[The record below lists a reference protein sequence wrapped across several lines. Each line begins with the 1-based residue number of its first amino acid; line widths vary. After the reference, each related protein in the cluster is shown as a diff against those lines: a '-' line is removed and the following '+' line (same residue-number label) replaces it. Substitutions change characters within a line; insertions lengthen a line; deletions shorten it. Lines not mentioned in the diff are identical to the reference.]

1 MATKRLKFLSRKKI
15 LQKDV
20 RISLEVRGRTKRF
33 SATLSLAEYEF
44 PGDAAI
50 VVEAKQ
56 LLERLRFDFG
66 TVAVPRTPAPI
77 DISRLGGERVIF
89 NVLVLDRASARK
101 LGSAETI
108 RPNARPEEGE
118 ARIPLLPVDAST
130 RIAPLLWKIDYSEQ
144 DRDGHADAPV
154 LVVDANAAE
163 NSAVTF
169 MDKPGV
175 KALVLPAAMR
185 EVLTR
190 VLVVERSDYDASST
204 AWRNSWL
211 RFAERLVGDPPP
223 NAEGDGFVIDAR
235 EWIDTA
241 VSRLSEQAGFVDQF
255 IREQRS

>member
-15 LQKDV
+15 LQNDV
-20 RISLEVRGRTKRF
+20 RITLEVRGRTKRF
-33 SATLSLAEYEF
+33 TAILSLGEYGF
-44 PGDAAI
+44 PPDAAI

-77 DISRLGGERVIF
+77 DISRLTGERVVF

-108 RPNARPEEGE
+108 RPNARPEEDE
-118 ARIPLLPVDAST
+118 TQVPLLPVDAST
-130 RIAPLLWKIDYSEQ
+130 RIAPLLWKVDYTEN
-144 DRDGHADAPV
+144 DRDGHTDAPV
-154 LVVDANAAE
+154 LVVDAVAADR
-163 NSAVTF
+163 SAVTF

-175 KALVLPAAMR
+175 KAMVLPAAMR

-190 VLVVERSDYDASST
+190 VLLVERSEYDATSV

-211 RFAERLVGDPPP
+211 RFAARLVGDPPP
-223 NAEGDGFVIDAR
+223 SADGAAFHVDAGD
-235 EWIDTA
+235 WINTA
-241 VSRLSEQAGFVDQF
+241 VVRLSERAGFVEQF
-255 IREQRS
+255 IREQRA